1 MNWNVDAAIFDM
13 DGTLLDT
20 MRYWRYTT
28 LEFLLAHG
36 LPVRDEDLLRMH
48 DTSSRRFLL
57 DYAAREG
64 LDFGPEREMIA
75 ELEGYMNRHYL
86 YDAKLKPGVPEL
98 LDRLIGRGL
107 RLCVATGSP
116 REYAR
121 NGLGRLGV
129 LDRFLWL
136 LFDELRILPDFG
148 SGQPTVEDR
157 VSCRVSAQALFIVL
171 AAVRVLYEFWRKKVL
186 DIFL

>member
-64 LDFGPEREMIA
+64 LDFGPERD
-75 ELEGYMNRHYL
+75 EGC
-86 YDAKLKPGVPEL
+86 PGAAWQTSSILAPPL
-98 LDRLIGRGL
+98 
-107 RLCVATGSP
+107 P
-116 REYAR
+116 R
-121 NGLGRLGV
+121 
-129 LDRFLWL
+129 
-136 LFDELRILPDFG
+136 
-148 SGQPTVEDR
+148 S
-157 VSCRVSAQALFIVL
+157 
-171 AAVRVLYEFWRKKVL
+171 
-186 DIFL
+186 